1 VTAPKAAAKA
11 KTRAVA
17 AKKPAARAKAPPAR
31 KTVSEPTYTMP
42 QDVRDWIE
50 RAQSIMQHQKGLIE
64 RLKEEN
70 AELKTWRRWAED
82 RILKADYE

>member
-1 VTAPKAAAKA
+1 
-11 KTRAVA
+11 
-17 AKKPAARAKAPPAR
+17 
-31 KTVSEPTYTMP
+31 
-42 QDVRDWIE
+42 
-50 RAQSIMQHQKGLIE
+50 MQHQKGLIE